1 MNIIGGYEI
10 PFYFASKAIKAT
22 KFVSVNKISH
32 IHSESGGPGRV
43 EEGCYSSLGYQRGST
58 SQFVVSFE
66 KKEMGES
73 PSGQPKGPEQ
83 QYSILALQDGMV
95 VPIKGNLFTRGQN
108 VKDGPGGC
116 ILCNSLV
123 SEIQEVCQISVERPS
138 IRVLLPLLRIFS
150 SSSGLCKVIK
160 GPYLSLEKAQ
170 CKDKN
175 LPRQHPPN
183 RIFIRGLVDFKR
195 YTDIHTLTF
204 TLLEKCPN
212 TELFTNQYGPVIT
225 LHLDT
230 FHTVL

>member
-10 PFYFASKAIKAT
+10 PFYFASKATKAT

-43 EEGCYSSLGYQRGST
+43 EEGCYSSFGYQRGST

-73 PSGQPKGPEQ
+73 PSIQPKGPEQ

-138 IRVLLPLLRIFS
+138 NEFFFLCFGFSPAPLVFAKLLKVPISLLRK
-150 SSSGLCKVIK
+150 LNVRIK
-160 GPYLSLEKAQ
+160 IYLDNILLIVSSLE
-170 CKDKN
+170 D
-175 LPRQHPPN
+175 LLISRDTP
-183 RIFIRGLVDFKR
+183 
-195 YTDIHTLTF
+195 TLI
-204 TLLEKCPN
+204 L
-212 TELFTNQYGPVIT
+212 
-225 LHLDT
+225 
-230 FHTVL
+230 